1 MANNGV
7 AVRARA
13 MALVAV
19 LGGALALPAQAQDD
33 SEITPKPAEKM
44 PLAAESLL
52 LDVVNTG
59 KRFVAV
65 GERGHVVASLDGEGW
80 VQCNVPTR
88 ATLTAVDF
96 ADDRNGWAVGHDAAI
111 IATSD
116 GGQNWTLQQFLPE
129 LENPLLDVLFLDGQ
143 TGYAVG
149 AYSSFYRT
157 NDGGQTWEEHPTPVR
172 EDEWHFNAIKKLNDG
187 TLIIVGEAGTIAVSG
202 DAGRTWTKVNAPYE
216 GSYFGAVPYGPSG
229 VVIFGL
235 RGNAFVADTVL
246 PAPVDAPAGD
256 EGEAGDDAA
265 ADEGGDDTGSAQ
277 VAWRRVNTGTEQTL
291 LGGDVLGNGEGVIV
305 GLNATVLKT
314 TADAS
319 RAVPVN
325 VAADGSHNGVLAQGD
340 KLLLVGDYGAQV
352 AAR

>member
-1 MANNGV
+1 MANKGV
-7 AVRARA
+7 AVRNCAL
-13 MALVAV
+13 ALVAT
-19 LGGALALPAQAQDD
+19 LGGALCLTAHAQDD
-33 SEITPKPAEKM
+33 SDITPKPAETM

-96 ADDRNGWAVGHDAAI
+96 ADARNGWAVGHDAAI
-111 IATSD
+111 IATTD

-129 LENPLLDVLFLDGQ
+129 LENPLLDVLFLDDR
-143 TGYAVG
+143 TGYAIG

-157 NDGGQTWEEHPTPVR
+157 SDGGQNWEEHPTPVR
-172 EDEWHFNAIKKLNDG
+172 EDEWHFNAIERLNDG

-202 DAGRTWTKVNAPYE
+202 DAGETWTKVNAPYE
-216 GSYFGAVPYGPSG
+216 GSYFGAVPFGPTG
-229 VVIFGL
+229 VMIFGL
-235 RGNAFVADTVL
+235 RGNAFVADSVL
-246 PAPVDAPAGD
+246 VAGGD
-256 EGEAGDDAA
+256 DSLDDEAGDDDLNAD
-265 ADEGGDDTGSAQ
+265 DEGGAAE

-291 LGGDVLGNGEGVIV
+291 LGGDVLQSGEGLIV

-314 TADAS
+314 TADGS
-319 RAVPVN
+319 RAAPAGVLT
-325 VAADGSHNGVLAQGD
+325 DGSHNGVLVQGD

-352 AAR
+352 AVR